1 MAEKLD
7 YFYGRPSKLV
17 RKQFQD
23 RVKAILKMKTWR
35 EFFKFVHL
43 KVPNKNGLYK
53 MLCDA
58 LGNSAQKR
66 YHRPG
71 MNFSRVQSSGVSK
84 ILLKGEQYS
93 ASPTLKHVTLQDHW
107 GWASNQGTL
116 FLDASCLVYGFDRRN
131 LGYLDYSHTL
141 LDPDRSYNCPTC
153 NTWNKNN
160 HICTNCGLHQTPAL
174 QHSGDVL
181 DVQKSS
187 GTHTIHVY
195 LNNLGR
201 NVQSLWFT
209 LSGWTT
215 TLDQIKQ
222 PYIRFTDADLDMEL
236 CRYNLGGT
244 RDKHLYTCVIM
255 CVLYRVTPSSNWKVK
270 ALGNVGQGRAS
281 NYNPIRMDIENLLRS
296 GILK

>member
-1 MAEKLD
+1 M
-7 YFYGRPSKLV
+7 S
-17 RKQFQD
+17 
-23 RVKAILKMKTWR
+23 
-35 EFFKFVHL
+35 
-43 KVPNKNGLYK
+43 LYK
-53 MLCDA
+53 ITGDGRATRA
-58 LGNSAQKR
+58 LSFLMHLVLSMDLTGGISDIWTTVTPFLTR
-66 YHRPG
+66 TEVIT
-71 MNFSRVQSSGVSK
+71 VQHATHGIK
-84 ILLKGEQYS
+84 IITFALIVVCIK
-93 ASPTLKHVTLQDHW
+93 
-107 GWASNQGTL
+107 
-116 FLDASCLVYGFDRRN
+116 
-131 LGYLDYSHTL
+131 
-141 LDPDRSYNCPTC
+141 
-153 NTWNKNN
+153 
-160 HICTNCGLHQTPAL
+160 TPAL